1 MRVVTAEEVDAHV
14 MKDLIEFFVLSEVVS
29 VDPHTHSLTMGV
41 TLLNDFASQFHRRNV
56 YTSALF
62 GVNRRVR
69 QLI

>member
-41 TLLNDFASQFHRRNV
+41 TLLNDFASQFH
-56 YTSALF
+56 
-62 GVNRRVR
+62 
-69 QLI
+69 